1 MSGRLLLKWCAAI
14 ALAALC
20 AFAQAQ
26 RVPETQV
33 WLAPGAGVK
42 VVAMI
47 AATPQVAQRYDPT
60 QARFSPDPQLVALG
74 RQLFHDMRLSQPQ
87 GTSCAS
93 CHDPAR
99 AFGPDLRRGL
109 RHGET
114 SPGTARG
121 SRAGQFG
128 QRAAPSLMYARYVP
142 RRYFYQDD
150 DALVPSFFGGLMADA
165 GSDSLAEQV
174 SAPLLNPREMNNR
187 SAADLLAHLRRNGV
201 VQMLV
206 PRFGEKVKS
215 DPQKLLEALGAS
227 LQAYLQSDELSPFT
241 SKFDRFIRGQGMLD
255 AAELRGLAL
264 FKNPD
269 KGNCASCHAVS
280 ETASRPERSLFTD
293 FGYEALAA
301 PRNKRLTENRN
312 PRHFDHGLCQTA
324 RKLQWPE
331 PEQWC
336 GYVRTPGLRNV
347 AIRQSFM
354 HNGALNSLREVME
367 FYNTRGTDPA
377 RWFGKGGSFDDVAP
391 EFHDNVNVNSP
402 PLNRKPGSPEALT
415 DAEMEDLV
423 AFLRTLTDERYVA
436 LMPPDVRGQPKA
448 IRKAR

>member
-1 MSGRLLLKWCAAI
+1 MLGQLFLKSGAAT

-20 AFAQAQ
+20 AFAAQAQ
-26 RVPETQV
+26 GVPETRV
-33 WLAPGAGVK
+33 WLAPGAGVR
-42 VVAMI
+42 VVAMV

-60 QARFSPDPQLVALG
+60 QAKFTPDPQIVALG
-74 RQLFHDMRLSQPQ
+74 RQLFHDTRLSEPS

-109 RHGET
+109 RDAEK
-114 SPGTARG
+114 SPGTALG

-128 QRAAPSLMYARYVP
+128 QRAAPSLLYARYVP

-150 DALVPSFFGGLMADA
+150 DALVPSFFGGLMVDA

-187 SAADLLAHLRRNGV
+187 SAANLLARLRRNGV
-201 VQMLV
+201 AQMLV
-206 PRFGEKVKS
+206 PRFGEKVRS
-215 DPQKLLEALGAS
+215 DPKALLDALGAS

-241 SKFDRFIRGQGMLD
+241 SKFDRFIRGQGNLD
-255 AAELRGLAL
+255 VAELRGLAL

-269 KGNCASCHAVS
+269 KGNCASCHTVS

-301 PRNKRLTENRN
+301 PRNKRLVENRN
-312 PRHFDHGLCQTA
+312 PRHFDNGLCETA
-324 RKLQWPE
+324 KKLKWPE
-331 PEQWC
+331 PGQWC

-354 HNGALNSLREVME
+354 HNGSLSSLREVME
-367 FYNTRGTDPA
+367 FYNTRGTDPV
-377 RWFGKGGSFDDVAP
+377 RWFGKSGTFDDVAP

-402 PLNRKPGSPEALT
+402 PLNRKLGSAAALSDT
-415 DAEMEDLV
+415 DIDDLV
-423 AFLRTLTDERYVA
+423 SFLRTLTDERYVA
-436 LMPPDVRGQPKA
+436 LMPPAPQR
-448 IRKAR
+448 R